1 MYLSGTDI
9 TSREASTYHPLS
21 SNRQLTSKFLFFI
34 LYPCNSKMYR
44 LLSCI
49 VHKFYLCQVSL
60 SFNFR
65 MGRSTVCTIIKET
78 CEAVSR
84 VLAKDFVKAPSCALD
99 WEGISREFEKRW
111 NFPNCVGMYVPYTV
125 AILYHTI
132 FISRSD

>member
-34 LYPCNSKMYR
+34 IYPCNSKMYR

-84 VLAKDFVKAPSCALD
+84 VLAKDFVKPHLVLLTGRESAES
-99 WEGISREFEKRW
+99 SRRGGTSLIVLVCMF
-111 NFPNCVGMYVPYTV
+111 
-125 AILYHTI
+125 HTL
-132 FISRSD
+132 

>member
-1 MYLSGTDI
+1 MHLSGTDI

-34 LYPCNSKMYR
+34 YPCNSKMYR
-44 LLSCI
+44 LLSFI
-49 VHKFYLCQVSL
+49 VRKFYLYQVSL

-65 MGRSTVCTIIKET
+65 MGRSTVCTIIKDT

-84 VLAKDFVKAPSCALD
+84 VLAKDVVKAPSCALD